1 MPIPKRKIPLGYQRN
16 KRVDQLIELA
26 KEKGVD
32 EVARLFEEIYVPPVR
47 NAFFHS
53 DYILNPDSFNIRR
66 GEGLNIDNV
75 ISPKIPLEWLV
86 PRLELGINTA
96 VAVMDLLLQAI
107 KSYNGDK
114 IVKGRIGHDNSW
126 MDIQHTTDPEHG
138 LIGFRSPPTV

>member
-1 MPIPKRKIPLGYQRN
+1 MDDLCNIVANLLRVTAGDRCSMTPMPIPKRKIPLGYQRN

-75 ISPKIPLEWLV
+75 ISPKIPLE
-86 PRLELGINTA
+86 
-96 VAVMDLLLQAI
+96 
-107 KSYNGDK
+107 
-114 IVKGRIGHDNSW
+114 
-126 MDIQHTTDPEHG
+126 
-138 LIGFRSPPTV
+138 